1 MSTATPPPLALVEVP
16 HQKLFAVPV
25 DNAHKVFPLS
35 NQAVKVSVILHT
47 RTYTTWCTA
56 GMAVKSVPTPW
67 PTLNTKGGGFRGLTT
82 LISNDPTVGLSWL
95 AFLAGNHPSLQGQDV
110 VLFTTADPYV
120 QSHKLLTLR
129 GIRRGQDGVATFL
142 HEGPTR
148 NPGSVTCVTLRPGSL
163 ASQIEET
170 LKTLSP
176 SLIVLDLEGFDFK
189 STERLDLYYRLES
202 LGQVTGTPTV
212 VASRGPNFGDESVY
226 IQAMTV
232 FNATQIWVTRGLVQI
247 PHGPTLSLRA
257 FRRNQLLC
265 SWATKLNEAA
275 GDFSELR

>member
-1 MSTATPPPLALVEVP
+1 
-16 HQKLFAVPV
+16 
-25 DNAHKVFPLS
+25 
-35 NQAVKVSVILHT
+35 
-47 RTYTTWCTA
+47 
-56 GMAVKSVPTPW
+56 MAVKSVPAPW

-95 AFLAGNHPSLQGQDV
+95 AFLAGNHPSYQGRDV

-129 GIRRGQDGVATFL
+129 GLRRGQDGVATFL
-142 HEGPTR
+142 HEEPTR

-163 ASQIEET
+163 VSQVEES
-170 LKTLSP
+170 LKTLSAG
-176 SLIVLDLEGFDFK
+176 LIVLDLEGLDLK
-189 STERLDLYYRLES
+189 AIERLDLYYRLD
-202 LGQVTGTPTV
+202 LIGQLAGTPTI
-212 VASRGPNFGDESVY
+212 VASRGPNLGDESSY

-232 FNATQIWVTRGLVQI
+232 FDATQIWVARGPVQV
-247 PHGPTLSLRA
+247 PHGPTLDLRA

-265 SWATKLNEAA
+265 NWATKANEEA